1 MAFSSAATIIYAYTF
16 NLVDPNGIIIA
27 ALGTNTQEANNQSL
41 LLLHND
47 SLTTDSYLYWSS
59 PARFG
64 AGHEEVVLQG
74 PKLVGSPGVGPG
86 LVLSKTTGNVELA
99 QIQGAQQANIITAT
113 DAGNV
118 AGPSLLLDAL
128 AGTVAL
134 SGKGGIVNVQTTN
147 ATIAI
152 ATTNGVIPTAEI
164 DLLSNGDIQSF
175 HNTFPVADIN
185 GVSRGTIYG
194 VSFHQANLAANTV
207 VGGAAWV
214 TILTINLPNAPVLG
228 AEIDVSYHAS
238 ADVLI
243 LNGAD
248 FQFRALID
256 GVTAFMFSTILGGVP
271 AGTPVGTRETT
282 SVREVAGGL
291 AVGTHT
297 IQLQAIDN
305 GAANNFRI
313 FGGYCGLTV
322 AYYR

>member
-194 VSFHQANLAANTV
+194 EAPFSALLAGLVAVGAAPVAILTIITNTFPVAGGWLDISFYLTYTSTGAAGNVVAQVYVNGGASLPYAQANTV
-207 VGGAAWV
+207 PVGVTGSISARHLNLGFGVAGAQ
-214 TILTINLPNAPVLG
+214 TIELRVSGATMNLPGGNATGLQV
-228 AEIDVSYHAS
+228 VQHA
-238 ADVLI
+238 
-243 LNGAD
+243 
-248 FQFRALID
+248 
-256 GVTAFMFSTILGGVP
+256 
-271 AGTPVGTRETT
+271 
-282 SVREVAGGL
+282 
-291 AVGTHT
+291 
-297 IQLQAIDN
+297 
-305 GAANNFRI
+305 
-313 FGGYCGLTV
+313 
-322 AYYR
+322 